1 MDTIEEKKNKEIS
14 RKDAEIRIAKSKV
27 AALQSQLD
35 QKTAENLELVAIC
48 DQLMEGNKWK
58 KHDPYITS
66 SHPLFI
72 HTAQ

>member
-48 DQLMEGNKWK
+48 DQLMEGNK
-58 KHDPYITS
+58 
-66 SHPLFI
+66 
-72 HTAQ
+72 